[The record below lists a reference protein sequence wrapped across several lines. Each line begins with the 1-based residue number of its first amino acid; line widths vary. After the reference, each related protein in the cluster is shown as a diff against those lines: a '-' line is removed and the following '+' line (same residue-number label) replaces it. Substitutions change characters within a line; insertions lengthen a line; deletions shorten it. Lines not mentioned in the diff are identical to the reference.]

1 VLALGSPVRPFTES
15 DERLL
20 LNIAQLTALMLR
32 SARLYEE
39 RTRALGELSDA
50 QDQLV
55 RTEKLR
61 ALGEMASGVAHDFNN
76 LLASILGR
84 AQLLLERAEDVKVR
98 QWLMVI
104 ERAALDGAR
113 TVRRLQDFTGIRR
126 DQPAVALDLNEIIQ
140 EVLETTES
148 TWRQESRRRGVEID
162 VRTDLAPGLP
172 RVAGDPAEL
181 REAFTN
187 LVLNAVDA
195 MPAGGLLVLHSAV
208 TADGQVQVEVRDS
221 GTGIP
226 EPIREKIFDPFF
238 TTKGPKG
245 TGLGLS
251 MAYGI
256 LQRHGGRITVDSEEG
271 RGTVFRLLF
280 PAAAAEH
287 APHPAP
293 PAAAPRAGNRLHCL
307 VVDDEEEVA
316 EVVADIL
323 ASAGHTAVV
332 AKSGQEGV
340 ERLAAERF
348 DAVLTDLAMP
358 GMSGWQVA
366 RAVKDR
372 APEIPV
378 VLMSGFGVEVATEDL
393 RTHGVDFVL
402 SKPLQIQDVLRAL
415 AAIRPAGG
423 LLP

>member
-1 VLALGSPVRPFTES
+1 
-15 DERLL
+15 
-20 LNIAQLTALMLR
+20 
-32 SARLYEE
+32 
-39 RTRALGELSDA
+39 
-50 QDQLV
+50 
-55 RTEKLR
+55 
-61 ALGEMASGVAHDFNN
+61 
-76 LLASILGR
+76 
-84 AQLLLERAEDVKVR
+84 
-98 QWLMVI
+98 
-104 ERAALDGAR
+104 
-113 TVRRLQDFTGIRR
+113 
-126 DQPAVALDLNEIIQ
+126 
-140 EVLETTES
+140 
-148 TWRQESRRRGVEID
+148 
-162 VRTDLAPGLP
+162 
-172 RVAGDPAEL
+172 
-181 REAFTN
+181 
-187 LVLNAVDA
+187 
-195 MPAGGLLVLHSAV
+195 
-208 TADGQVQVEVRDS
+208 
-221 GTGIP
+221 
-226 EPIREKIFDPFF
+226 
-238 TTKGPKG
+238 
-245 TGLGLS
+245 